1 MFHPCLGTAPLSTKP
16 NSAGIYMAVLQNK
29 IYFAKNSEGLNML
42 IFHTKGAIR
51 RPAVEQK
58 GSGIVN
64 TLINKLPI
72 ELHIPGYKFCGPG
85 TRLKE
90 RLERG
95 ERGINLLDD
104 ACKAHDIAYSQT
116 SDLEKRHEADR
127 ILAKKAWERVR
138 SKDASV
144 LEKTA
149 ALAVTGIMKGKTK
162 LGMGGSRKKG
172 CKNKCRRK
180 IGMGALRRKRRRERR
195 TRIRKRFGG
204 AMSFRRA
211 VSRARTSIKGTNDV
225 MRACQLALGSIN
237 KRKISAPKTRIIT
250 IPKRGGFLPLIPIFS
265 ALSALGSL
273 GGGAAAVVK
282 AVADAKNAAK
292 GLKEKERHNRAMEP
306 VSLGKGLHLGPYK
319 RGLGLYLAPYQSKNF
334 PSSYPTAP

>member
-1 MFHPCLGTAPLSTKP
+1 MLVYH
-16 NSAGIYMAVLQNK
+16 
-29 IYFAKNSEGLNML
+29 AKD
-42 IFHTKGAIR
+42 AIR
-51 RPAVEQK
+51 RPAVERK
-58 GSGIVN
+58 GSGILN

-95 ERGINLLDD
+95 ERGINQLDE

-127 ILAKKAWERVR
+127 ILAKKAWDRVR
-138 SKDASV
+138 SQDAGV

-172 CKNKCRRK
+172 RRNKCSRK
-180 IGMGALRRKRRRERR
+180 LGMGALRRKRR
-195 TRIRKRFGG
+195 TRLRKRFGG
-204 AMSFRRA
+204 AMSFKRA
-211 VSRARTSIKGTNDV
+211 VSRARTSIKGTDDV
-225 MRACQLALGSIN
+225 MRACKLALGSIN
-237 KRKISAPKTRIIT
+237 KRKISTPKTRIIK

-273 GGGAAAVVK
+273 GGGAASVFK
-282 AVADAKNAAK
+282 AISEAKNAAK
-292 GLKEKERHNRAMEP
+292 DLKEKERHNRAMEP

-319 RGLGLYLAPYQSKNF
+319 QGLGLYLAPYQPKNF
-334 PSSYPTAP
+334 PSGYPAGP